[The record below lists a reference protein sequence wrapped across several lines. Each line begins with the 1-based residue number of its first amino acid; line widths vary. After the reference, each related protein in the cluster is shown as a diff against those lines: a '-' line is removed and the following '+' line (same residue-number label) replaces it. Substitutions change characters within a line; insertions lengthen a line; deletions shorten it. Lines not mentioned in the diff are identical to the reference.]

1 MTQIISGIIAG
12 MFTGTGMGG
21 GTVLILLLSVFS
33 NLNQHSSQGVNLIF
47 FILTTIS
54 AIIVNIKGK
63 FIDFKLGFQII
74 LYGIIGALIGSKI
87 AINIDSGMLR
97 KYFGIFLAIIAIY
110 EIYSLIKENIY
121 FRKRDNKNE
130 KKFNEE

>member
-1 MTQIISGIIAG
+1 MTELISGIIAG
-12 MFTGTGMGG
+12 LFTGTGMGG

-63 FIDFKLGFQII
+63 IIDFKLGFQII
-74 LYGIIGALIGSKI
+74 IYGVIGALIGSKI
-87 AINIDSGMLR
+87 AINIDSGILR

-110 EIYSLIKENIY
+110 EIYSLIKEYIS
-121 FRKRDNKNE
+121 FRKRDNKNRM
-130 KKFNEE
+130 